1 MLLYSQQYLCD
12 LTDIIIHIVAVG
24 KQDVLIKLR
33 AIMKCLEAYVPFV
46 LAETTTRNYR
56 LTVLLEISISVQQRT
71 VWYMVITIISLDT
84 VLKFL
89 MMFSDPDQQDYFQ
102 VVEVPC
108 SVGQ

>member
-1 MLLYSQQYLCD
+1 MY
-12 LTDIIIHIVAVG
+12 
-24 KQDVLIKLR
+24 
-33 AIMKCLEAYVPFV
+33 FV

-56 LTVLLEISISVQQRT
+56 LTVLLESSVSVQQTT

-102 VVEVPC
+102 VVEVPR

>member
-1 MLLYSQQYLCD
+1 MY
-12 LTDIIIHIVAVG
+12 
-24 KQDVLIKLR
+24 
-33 AIMKCLEAYVPFV
+33 FV

-56 LTVLLEISISVQQRT
+56 LTVLFESSVSVQQTT

-102 VVEVPC
+102 VVEVPR

>member
-1 MLLYSQQYLCD
+1 MY
-12 LTDIIIHIVAVG
+12 
-24 KQDVLIKLR
+24 
-33 AIMKCLEAYVPFV
+33 FV

-56 LTVLLEISISVQQRT
+56 LTVLFESSVSVQQTT
-71 VWYMVITIISLDT
+71 VWYMVITVISLDT

-102 VVEVPC
+102 VVEVPR